1 MKNSVNNFI
10 SSKDVNEERVMYT
23 KSGNKEFM
31 NHDNVDDIVKE
42 LFKTLVSRYQDN
54 LETRMEKS
62 EFGFDSVQ
70 LMY

>member
-1 MKNSVNNFI
+1 
-10 SSKDVNEERVMYT
+10 MYT

-42 LFKTLVSRYQDN
+42 LFKKLVSRYRDN